1 MSIQPKGKRLEEC
14 DSAGRKSQIG
24 GEARFTFAPCAWAG
38 HAGRRG
44 AVTPTDW
51 AHTLTGCG
59 LHLQQVQGPELRV
72 HLWPLI

>member
-1 MSIQPKGKRLEEC
+1 MSIQPKRKRLEEC
-14 DSAGRKSQIG
+14 DSAGHNSQIG
-24 GEARFTFAPCAWAG
+24 GEVRFTFAPCAWAG

-44 AVTPTDW
+44 AVTPADW

-59 LHLQQVQGPELRV
+59 LHLGAGASLELRV